1 VVSGGHAQRPSLLAT
16 HITLFTEL
24 PLRALERPQVD
35 RHEET
40 LEVLVSECL
49 CKILLLVSASDSNSF
64 GSNPA

>member
-1 VVSGGHAQRPSLLAT
+1 M
-16 HITLFTEL
+16 LFTEL
-24 PLRALERPQVD
+24 PLRALERPQVH